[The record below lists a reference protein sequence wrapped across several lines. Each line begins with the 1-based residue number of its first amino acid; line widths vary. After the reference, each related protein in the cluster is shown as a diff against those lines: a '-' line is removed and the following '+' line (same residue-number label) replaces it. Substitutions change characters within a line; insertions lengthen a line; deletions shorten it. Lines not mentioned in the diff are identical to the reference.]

1 MYSEKYLLFTTGS
14 GTADPLNWDS
24 TEAAMYN
31 VKDFEGTKITSARTI
46 DLYFNTVK
54 GLEIVTLGV
63 KNGTQISIM
72 TAIGNALINNK
83 QSVIPV
89 ADIDNNTV
97 IHKAIYSVTIKGYS
111 LYPQSLSGTSKTKIN
126 LDYSPSSITLSAT
139 SASTVI
145 DLWLT
150 CIDGKYITDTTINA
164 HEAEAASDSSVTLN
178 VDNTVPTNDLVV
190 GERIYKSDSTF
201 FGVATSFAD
210 ASPDTITFSGGLENA
225 IANNDDLYTGS
236 RFYILESVVIPVG
249 STLKLDSDEISFS
262 LGEFAMYAK
271 LDSGSVDLI
280 ARS

>member
-1 MYSEKYLLFTTGS
+1 MYNDKYLLFTTGN

-24 TEAAMYN
+24 TEAAVYN

-46 DLYFNTVK
+46 DLYFNTIK
-54 GLEIVTLGV
+54 GREIVTLGV
-63 KNGTQISIM
+63 KNGSQISIM
-72 TAIGNALINNK
+72 TAIGNALVNNK

-89 ADIDNNTV
+89 ADIDNNSV

-111 LYPQSLSGTSKTKIN
+111 IYPQNLSGTSKTKIN

-150 CIDGKYITDTTINA
+150 SIDGKYITDTGTDANESDNA
-164 HEAEAASDSSVTLN
+164 ATESSVILTVDGTAATSDTFEN
-178 VDNTVPTNDLVV
+178 EKVWKSDNTLYGTCSSRDLN
-190 GERIYKSDSTF
+190 TQ
-201 FGVATSFAD
+201 
-210 ASPDTITFSGGLENA
+210 ITFATGLEQ
-225 IANNDDLYTGS
+225 ILANNASLYTGS

-271 LDSGSVDLI
+271 LDAGSVDLI